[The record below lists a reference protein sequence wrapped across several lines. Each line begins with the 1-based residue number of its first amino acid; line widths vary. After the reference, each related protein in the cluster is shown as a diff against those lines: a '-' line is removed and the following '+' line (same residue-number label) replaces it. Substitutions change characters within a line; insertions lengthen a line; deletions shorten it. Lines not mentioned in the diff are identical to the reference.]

1 MSEKTG
7 ILRSRYIG
15 ATFAAL
21 LLLIAGI
28 TAASVFIA
36 DRNLK
41 SPEKIEKAVSDFAE
55 VVIPFG
61 RYEEVRVLDGEK
73 EIAAVKEKDGF
84 VKLIDFNENLL
95 LDLEPFTNIGMVC
108 GKNMTLKRGDGWCAV
123 NYEDLL
129 NGGEMPHIAFD
140 KVFVSKTGRYYIGEK
155 YNEKTAKY
163 SHGEIRDYDGN
174 LIFKSPYN
182 VEFALTDDAVSV
194 YPDDGPGQ
202 VVEMKSGKTLFTLE
216 GENILDY
223 FTDGRFQPPP
233 AGTVIRRGSISG
245 DDSYI
250 IVSIKK
256 EGKSFDGVMD
266 RSGKI
271 LFSEENRKAEGKD
284 RNYLEVI
291 GNTVVAERWNNEIFA
306 KSYIDIPQSEKAGE
320 PVSYNIGRRSEPFCM
335 MDFDDGIALVN
346 KDKPSDNDPFTSEF
360 IIPMTKRWYY
370 RRDDTKWMDS
380 YEWSF
385 VNEERKEICDYIF
398 SGAFPTDNRY
408 AAVAVSDMWGVIRFK

>member
-15 ATFAAL
+15 VAFVGL
-21 LLLIAGI
+21 FILIAGI

-73 EIAAVKEKDGF
+73 EIATVKEKDGF

-95 LDLEPFTNIGMVC
+95 MDLKPFTNIGMVC
-108 GKNMTLKRGDGWCAV
+108 GKNMTLKQENGWCAV
-123 NYEDLL
+123 NYEDVME
-129 NGGEMPHIAFD
+129 GGIIPDIAFD
-140 KVFVSKTGRYYIGEK
+140 KVFVKEGRKYYVGEK
-155 YNEKTAKY
+155 YDEKTAKY
-163 SHGEIRDYDGN
+163 SQGEVRDYDGK
-174 LIFKSPYN
+174 LIFKSPYDI
-182 VEFALTDDAVSV
+182 ELALTDDIVIV
-194 YPDDGPGQ
+194 YPDDEPGQ
-202 VVEMKSGKTLFTLE
+202 VIEIKSGKTIFTLE
-216 GENILDY
+216 EENELDY
-223 FTDGRFQPPP
+223 FTGGSFRTPADGVVTR
-233 AGTVIRRGSISG
+233 AGRISDNG
-245 DDSYI
+245 KYM

-306 KSYIDIPQSEKAGE
+306 KSYIDISQSEKAGE

-346 KDKPSDNDPFTSEF
+346 KDKPSDNDPFTTDF

-370 RRDDTKWMDS
+370 RRDDTKWMER
-380 YEWSF
+380 YEWGF

-408 AAVAVSDMWGVIRFK
+408 AAVSVSDMWGVIRFR